1 MTNPITT
8 VKPAT
13 FAMPDGRSL
22 YLYGAFSGT
31 PTWPEGE
38 GLHSLGHSHRRWHP
52 VRREWVVYSAH
63 RQTRTFK
70 PAANACPLCP
80 MSPDGE
86 IPVPDFSIAVF
97 DNRFSSLQKDC
108 PKPEPVAGLESLGVV
123 IDSVAG
129 DCEVIVYS
137 ADHDGK
143 MGTLPPERRE
153 LLVRVWGDRINRL
166 MAELP
171 DVEVVMPFENRGEEA
186 GCTLQH
192 PHGQIYAFP
201 FMPPIIGTMA
211 TSFKEGYKIQP
222 LTENETYVV
231 ADAENAAAF
240 IPPFARL
247 PYEVW
252 IAPKTFRARPSDMTD
267 AEVADFAALL
277 GKVQRLYDAFFGRD
291 CPYVMLVYA
300 APRGM
305 EAFFPFHVEFYPTLR
320 TATKLKYLASVEQGA
335 GSFLVDMLPENAVQN
350 LKNIHLEETP

>member
-1 MTNPITT
+1 MDEDTKLN
-8 VKPAT
+8 VQT
-13 FAMPDGRSL
+13 FTMPDGRSL
-22 YLYGAFSGT
+22 HLYGDFSS
-31 PTWPEGE
+31 PPVWPEGE
-38 GLHSLGHSHRRWHP
+38 GQHALGHSHRRWHP

-80 MSPDGE
+80 QAPDGE
-86 IPVPDFSIAVF
+86 IPVKDFSVAVF

-108 PKPEPVAGLESLGVV
+108 PKPEPVPGLDALGIP

-129 DCEVIVYS
+129 NCEVIVYS
-137 ADHDGK
+137 ADHTGK
-143 MGTLPPERRE
+143 MGTLPAERRE
-153 LLVRVWGDRINRL
+153 LLIRVWGDRINRL

-211 TSFKEGYKIQP
+211 QSFKDGYKLQP
-222 LTENETYVV
+222 LAASKTYSV
-231 ADAENAAAF
+231 ADTDTVSAF

-252 IAPKTFRARPSDMTD
+252 IAPKAFRARPSDMTD
-267 AEVADFAALL
+267 AEVKDFAYLL
-277 GKVQRLYDAFFGRD
+277 GLVQRKYDAFFGRD

-305 EAFFPFHVEFYPTLR
+305 EDFFPFHVEFYPSLR
-320 TATKLKYLASVEQGA
+320 TATKLKYLASVEQGS
-335 GSFLVDMLPENAVQN
+335 GSFLVDMLPEQAAEN
-350 LKNIHLEETP
+350 LRNTRPEETP